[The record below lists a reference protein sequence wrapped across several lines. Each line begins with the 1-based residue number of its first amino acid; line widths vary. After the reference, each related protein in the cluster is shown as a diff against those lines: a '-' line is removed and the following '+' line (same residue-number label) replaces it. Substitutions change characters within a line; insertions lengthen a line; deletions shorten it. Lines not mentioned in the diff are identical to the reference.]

1 MRASVSMAHDAFARL
16 RRRIAEIEGRP
27 VVCDLANPEP
37 QPSSSPLAGENPPP
51 TRSGGWGGG
60 YSSGARSLGAHHSSA
75 PLPFAI
81 PQLGLRR
88 DALHEL
94 RSETSRDA
102 ASATGFA
109 AALMACLAEIDRRP
123 VLWVAE
129 ASALHEAGLP
139 YGAGLDR
146 FGTDSSRL
154 ILVRVRKPAEALWV
168 FEEGLA
174 CRGLA
179 AVLAEIRGNPRV
191 LDLTATRRLALRAE
205 AGGVMG
211 LLMRQSAAPDAT
223 AAETRWSVAPLPAGV
238 TDGYPAGIGRP
249 AWRLT
254 LERNR
259 RGPAGTADVEWDHDR
274 RAFACL
280 EAGRPAHP
288 RSVPAAPVD
297 RPHPAPVVRS
307 LVA

>member
-1 MRASVSMAHDAFARL
+1 M
-16 RRRIAEIEGRP
+16 
-27 VVCDLANPEP
+27 
-37 QPSSSPLAGENPPP
+37 LAG
-51 TRSGGWGGG
+51 
-60 YSSGARSLGAHHSSA
+60 
-75 PLPFAI
+75 
-81 PQLGLRR
+81 GLRR

-94 RSETSRDA
+94 RSDTTRDA

-109 AALMACLAEIDRRP
+109 AALIARLAASDRRP

-129 ASALHEAGLP
+129 ASALHEAGLL

-179 AVLAEIRGNPRV
+179 AVLAEIRGNPRP

-205 AGGVMG
+205 AGGIMG
-211 LLMRQSAAPDAT
+211 LLLRQSAAPDAT
-223 AAETRWSVAPLPAGV
+223 AAATRWSVAPLPAGV
-238 TDGYPAGIGRP
+238 TDDYPAGIGRP

-259 RGPAGTADVEWDHDR
+259 HGPTGTADVEWDHDR

-288 RSVPAAPVD
+288 RSVAVASVD
-297 RPHPAPVVRS
+297 RPHPAPAPRS

>member
-1 MRASVSMAHDAFARL
+1 M
-16 RRRIAEIEGRP
+16 
-27 VVCDLANPEP
+27 PERQSP
-37 QPSSSPLAGENPPP
+37 PSPLAGESLPP

-60 YSSGARSLGAHHSSA
+60 YGHGSDVTNTL
-75 PLPFAI
+75 PLAVPPLDRMLAG
-81 PQLGLRR
+81 GLRR

-94 RSETSRDA
+94 RSDTTRDA

-109 AALMACLAEIDRRP
+109 AALIARLAASDRRP

-129 ASALHEAGLP
+129 ASALHEAGLL

-174 CRGLA
+174 CCGLA
-179 AVLAEIRGNPRV
+179 AVLAEIRGNPRP

-211 LLMRQSAAPDAT
+211 LLLRQSAAPDAT

-238 TDGYPAGIGRP
+238 TDDYPAGIGRP

-259 RGPAGTADVEWDHDR
+259 HGPTGTADVEWDHDR

-288 RSVPAAPVD
+288 RSVAVAPVD
-297 RPHPAPVVRS
+297 RPHPAPAPRS

>member
-1 MRASVSMAHDAFARL
+1 MRASVFMAEDDVARL

-27 VVCDLANPEP
+27 AGAYTASPAQMTGEEGTAGG
-37 QPSSSPLAGENPPP
+37 SSGRGPALAGERGSVNMLPLAVPPLD
-51 TRSGGWGGG
+51 RLLAG
-60 YSSGARSLGAHHSSA
+60 
-75 PLPFAI
+75 
-81 PQLGLRR
+81 GLRR
-88 DALHEL
+88 DALHEV
-94 RSETSRDA
+94 RSDTARDA
-102 ASATGFA
+102 AAATGFA
-109 AALMACLAEIDRRP
+109 AALLARLAARDRRP

-129 ASALHEAGLP
+129 AAALREAGLP
-139 YGAGLDR
+139 YGLGLDC

-179 AVLAEIRGNPRV
+179 AVLAEIRGNPRP

-211 LLMRQSAAPDAT
+211 LLLRQSGEPDPT
-223 AAETRWSVAPLPAGV
+223 AAATRWCVAPRPAAV
-238 TDGYPAGIGRP
+238 TDDFAAGIGRP

-259 RGPAGTADVEWDHDR
+259 RGPTGAAEVEWDHER
-274 RAFACL
+274 RSFA
-280 EAGRPAHP
+280 EAGRPSHS
-288 RSVPAAPVD
+288 RSVTAPSLD
-297 RPHPAPVVRS
+297 RPHPAPARRS

>member
-1 MRASVSMAHDAFARL
+1 MRAGVFMAGGDLARL

-27 VVCDLANPEP
+27 VIHDPAGAERQSPP
-37 QPSSSPLAGENPPP
+37 SPLAGE
-51 TRSGGWGGG
+51 GWG
-60 YSSGARSLGAHHSSA
+60 YAADARSLGVRHGSL
-75 PLPFAI
+75 PLAVPPLDRLLAG
-81 PQLGLRR
+81 GLRR
-88 DALHEL
+88 NALHEV
-94 RSETSRDA
+94 RSDTTRDA

-109 AALMACLAEIDRRP
+109 AALLACLAAHDRRP

-129 ASALHEAGLP
+129 ASALREAGLP

-154 ILVRVRKPAEALWV
+154 ILVRVAKPAEALWV
-168 FEEGLA
+168 FEEGLS

-179 AVLAEIRGNPRV
+179 AVLTEIRGNPRP

-211 LLMRQSAAPDAT
+211 LLLRQSGEAQAT
-223 AAETRWSVAPLPAGV
+223 AAETRWGVAPLPAAMS
-238 TDGYPAGIGRP
+238 DDFAAGIGRP

-259 RGPAGTADVEWDHDR
+259 RGPTGTADVEWDHER
-274 RAFACL
+274 RTFA
-280 EAGRPAHP
+280 EAGLPAHS
-288 RSVPAAPVD
+288 RSVAAASFD
-297 RPHPAPVVRS
+297 RPDPAPAQRS

>member
-1 MRASVSMAHDAFARL
+1 MRASVSVGEEAFARL
-16 RRRIAEIEGRP
+16 RHRIAEIEGRP
-27 VVCDLANPEP
+27 IRGDFAMPERQSP
-37 QPSSSPLAGENPPP
+37 PSPLAGE
-51 TRSGGWGGG
+51 GWGGG
-60 YSSGARSLGAHHSSA
+60 YGHGSDVANTL
-75 PLPFAI
+75 PLAVPPLDRMLAG
-81 PQLGLRR
+81 GLRR

-94 RSETSRDA
+94 RSETTRDV

-109 AALMACLAEIDRRP
+109 AALIVRLATVDRRP

-129 ASALHEAGLP
+129 ASALSEAGLP

-168 FEEGLA
+168 FEEGLT

-179 AVLAEIRGNPRV
+179 AVLTEIRGNPRP

-211 LLMRQSAAPDAT
+211 LLLRQSAAPDAT

-238 TDGYPAGIGRP
+238 TDDYPAGIGRP

-259 RGPAGTADVEWDHDR
+259 HGPTGTADVEWDHDR

-280 EAGRPAHP
+280 EADRPAHP
-288 RSVPAAPVD
+288 RSVAVAPVD
-297 RPHPAPVVRS
+297 RPHPASAPRS